1 MGIPQDVQNTV
12 SAESGLASGFFSS
25 VFDCSSG
32 LSSGAELNV
41 SVAAGCSGLTAVS
54 CTEEPT
60 LEPQL
65 LQKAEPTGIAAPQ

>member
-41 SVAAGCSGLTAVS
+41 SVAAALLIYEAVR
-54 CTEEPT
+54 
-60 LEPQL
+60 QR
-65 LQKAEPTGIAAPQ
+65 G